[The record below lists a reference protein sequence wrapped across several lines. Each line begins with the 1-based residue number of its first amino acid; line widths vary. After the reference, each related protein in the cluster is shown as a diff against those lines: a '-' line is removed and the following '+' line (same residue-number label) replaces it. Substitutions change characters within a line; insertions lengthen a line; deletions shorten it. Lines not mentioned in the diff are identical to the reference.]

1 MLNTS
6 QCILICLREDIATT
20 GPLWIARSP
29 FARPTLTIGPW
40 ISIIELQSALSLLLA
55 PGCHN
60 FRLILIMLN
69 KLSLK
74 RECFDFLHLDYTL
87 QVVSVFSSFPDLREI

>member
-40 ISIIELQSALSLLLA
+40 ISIIELQSALSLPLA

-60 FRLILIMLN
+60 FRLIL
-69 KLSLK
+69 
-74 RECFDFLHLDYTL
+74 EYAAL
-87 QVVSVFSSFPDLREI
+87 QHVKQIPSEMEVALLP